1 MSKKFNKEVLE
12 ISNRIMGEF
21 SYDNLRKSDYR
32 DFWIIFFEY
41 TNRGFYYHINGKCI
55 SIQRSLFR
63 YHFKIDNLQIHCSN
77 SLKRNLFR
85 FFVSKERDICNDNIK
100 NTLSLEIIQG
110 FNETED
116 KILHLVDHIKSNYSK
131 LIRDDVWFVYN
142 DDFIDMSFTS
152 SHLMIGSDKV
162 KTSKRFN
169 REIYTTISNL
179 YSKLEKEKFDSKI
192 DSLVTEV
199 REFKEF
205 KENKN
210 KNK

>member
-1 MSKKFNKEVLE
+1 M
-12 ISNRIMGEF
+12 RP
-21 SYDNLRKSDYR
+21 DN
-32 DFWIIFFEY
+32 
-41 TNRGFYYHINGKCI
+41 
-55 SIQRSLFR
+55 
-63 YHFKIDNLQIHCSN
+63 
-77 SLKRNLFR
+77 
-85 FFVSKERDICNDNIK
+85 
-100 NTLSLEIIQG
+100 NTLKAIAAEQLKESDALFSQWNIFSDAVAKKYGGGPPWAKKNVPEG
-110 FNETED
+110 STY
-116 KILHLVDHIKSNYSK
+116 LAG
-131 LIRDDVWFVYN
+131 VYN